1 MGFVIT
7 MNLMLIKKYKVKE
20 KEKWCVLNELLI
32 WLEQNISKQRSRKI
46 MGIEPTMDMNLLK
59 K

>member
-1 MGFVIT
+1 MGFVTT

-32 WLEQNISKQRSRKI
+32 WFEQNISKQRSRKI